1 VGLGDRAGRQV
12 PQAHRLLRPAA
23 AGRLRADLGRVGSLA
38 FSPDGS
44 RLAVAGSSPTALV
57 CDVAGLCGKKKLG
70 QLVQLPAPSAEEL
83 EGLWAD
89 LGGADGARAY
99 RAVWRLGAAG
109 PRGATFL
116 EGRLKGGPAPE
127 ERRIAGLV
135 AGLDSDDFATRE
147 KSSAALEALGAR
159 AEPALR
165 QALEGNPSAEFRRR
179 AQRLL
184 QRLGATA
191 ERPPSPELVRRRA
204 VEALEAN
211 GAPEA
216 RKALAGLAAG
226 AAGSPLTAEAKA
238 ALGRLGRR
246 P

>member
-1 VGLGDRAGRQV
+1 MRYGSCARY
-12 PQAHRLLRPAA
+12 PAA
-23 AGRLRADLGRVGSLA
+23 ALGYLAALRPRLVGECRFSHVSPRPGRAA
-38 FSPDGS
+38 
-44 RLAVAGSSPTALV
+44 
-57 CDVAGLCGKKKLG
+57 
-70 QLVQLPAPSAEEL
+70 SAEEL

-99 RAVWRLGAAG
+99 RAVRRLGAAG
-109 PRGATFL
+109 PRGAAFL

-127 ERRIAGLV
+127 EGRIARLV
-135 AGLDSDDFATRE
+135 ASLDSDDFATRE
-147 KSSAALEALGAR
+147 KATAALEALGAR

-165 QALEGNPSAEFRRR
+165 PALEGNPSAELRRR

-184 QRLGATA
+184 RRLGPTA
-191 ERPPSPELVRRRA
+191 ERPPSPELVRLRV

-211 GAPEA
+211 GTLEA

-226 AAGSPLTAEAKA
+226 PAASPLTAEAKA
-238 ALGRLGRR
+238 ALRRLGRR

>member
-1 VGLGDRAGRQV
+1 VSLWDLATGEV
-12 PQAHRLLRPAA
+12 
-23 AGRLRADLGRVGSLA
+23 AGRLRADFGGVGSLA
-38 FSPDGS
+38 FSPDGT
-44 RLAVAGSSPTALV
+44 RLAVAGSCPAALV
-57 CDVAGLCGKKKLG
+57 CDVAGLCGKKELG

-109 PRGATFL
+109 PRGAAFL
-116 EGRLKGGPAPE
+116 EGRLKDTPAPE
-127 ERRIAGLV
+127 EGRIARLV
-135 AGLDSDDFATRE
+135 AGLDSEDFATRE
-147 KSSAALEALGAR
+147 KASAALEALGAG

-165 QALEGNPSAEFRRR
+165 QALEGNPSAELRRR

-184 QRLGATA
+184 QRLGPTA
-191 ERPPSPELVRRRA
+191 ERPSPGLLRLRV

-211 GAPEA
+211 GTPEA
-216 RKALAGLAAG
+216 RKALAGLARDQ
-226 AAGSPLTAEAKA
+226 AGSPLTAEAKA